1 MARKSKL
8 QQDYDKLLKE
18 YKTTAYR
25 LDKQLYRLEK
35 ASKEKAQ
42 YKNITKYAY
51 ERMQKEIQN
60 WSPGNTRWGRTV
72 PGGKNLKQKYKNL
85 QKKLNVMKD
94 LEKLPSFSI
103 KKMKDIYGRAAAK
116 INRDHGT
123 NFEWQD
129 IADFYGSA
137 AAEWMDSQYGSDT
150 VVIALGKFKKMSDK
164 RKAKLV
170 EQITENPNKR
180 ITGDIAV
187 SDAIK
192 DLLKYYK

>member
-8 QQDYDKLLKE
+8 QKQYDELMAE
-18 YKTTAYR
+18 YKRTSQR

-35 ASKEKAQ
+35 ASQNKKE
-42 YKNITKYAY
+42 YKNLTKYAY
-51 ERMQKEIQN
+51 EKMQKEIQN

-72 PGGKNLKQKYKNL
+72 PGGKDLKQKVRNL

-103 KKMKDIYGRAAAK
+103 KKMKDIYGRAAAQ

-123 NFEWQD
+123 DFEWQD

-164 RKAKLV
+164 KKAKLV
-170 EQITENPNKR
+170 EQINNNPNKR
-180 ITGDIAV
+180 IDGDIAV

>member
-8 QQDYDKLLKE
+8 QKQYDELMAE
-18 YKTTAYR
+18 YKRTSQR

-35 ASKEKAQ
+35 ASQNKRE
-42 YKNITKYAY
+42 YKNLTKFAY
-51 ERMQKEIQN
+51 EKMQKEIQN

-72 PGGKNLKQKYKNL
+72 PGGKDLKQKVRNL

-103 KKMKDIYGRAAAK
+103 KKMKDIYGRAAAT
-116 INRDHGT
+116 INKDYNT

-137 AAEWMDSQYGSDT
+137 AAEWMDSQYGSNT
-150 VVIALGKFKKMSDK
+150 VVVALGKFKKMSDK
-164 RKAKLV
+164 KKDKLV
-170 EQITENPNKR
+170 EQINNNPNKR
-180 ITGDIAV
+180 LDGDIAV

-192 DLLKYYK
+192 DLLKFYK

>member
-72 PGGKNLKQKYKNL
+72 PGGKDLKQKYKNL

-103 KKMKDIYGRAAAK
+103 KKMKDIYGRAAK
-116 INRDHGT
+116 TINQAHGS
-123 NFEWQD
+123 NLSWQD

-164 RKAKLV
+164 KQAKLL
-170 EQITENPNKR
+170 EQIKNNPNKKL
-180 ITGDIAV
+180 DDDLAV
-187 SDAIK
+187 SAALK
-192 DLLKYYK
+192 DLLEKYK